1 VDESNRSGMSTWV
14 VMLFFLGVRVV
25 VNDGDGMGHG
35 AAIEAVGYVGPLFL
49 PARPFPF

>member
-1 VDESNRSGMSTWV
+1 
-14 VMLFFLGVRVV
+14 MLFFLGVRVV